1 MKPIIVICM
10 GIISLLYLCNIGVG
24 VIEAIPDNIPFVGNL
39 DEAGAAVLLLMCL
52 RYFGID
58 LTKILKKSPKATD
71 KIETNDQETK
81 RT

>member
-1 MKPIIVICM
+1 MKNIIVICM

-58 LTKILKKSPKATD
+58 LTKILKKSPGATD
-71 KIETNDQETK
+71 KKEPNN
-81 RT
+81 